1 MAEEKAKSKVEE
13 TTEEV
18 KKAVEQTVE
27 EVKETVAETA
37 EEAKETVAET
47 AEEVKEKVEE
57 PAQEVKETKK
67 EIPVQDPKEFLENF
81 NWEKYEQGIERV
93 EDSKLEEF
101 EKLVAEN
108 FVDTADAEVVK
119 GTVVF
124 ITDREAIIDINAKSE
139 GVISLNEFRYNPD
152 LKVGDQVDVLIDI
165 REDKSGQLVLSHR
178 KARTIMAWDR
188 VNAAHD
194 NEEVVS
200 GFVKCRTKGGMI
212 VDVFGIEAFLP
223 GSQIDVKP
231 IRDYDQYVNKTMEFK
246 VVKIN
251 HEFKNVVV
259 SHKALIE
266 ADIEEQ
272 KKEIISQLEKGQ
284 VLEGIVKN
292 ITSYGVFIDLG
303 GVDGLV
309 HITDLSWSRINHPNE
324 MVELDQKLNVVILD
338 FDENK
343 SRIQLGL
350 KQLQKHP
357 WEALSDDIKIGDKI
371 NGKVVVIAD
380 YGAFIEVVEGVEG
393 LIHVSEMSWSTH
405 LRSAQDFVKVGDKID
420 AVVLTMDREDRK
432 MSLGIKQLT
441 PDPWTDITTKYPVGS
456 KHKGIIRNFTNFG
469 VFVELEE
476 GIDGLIYISDLS
488 WTKKIKHPSEFVT
501 VGDTMEIVVLELD
514 VDGRKL
520 SLGHKQ
526 TTDNPWDK
534 YEKEFGL
541 DSIHKAAITEIV
553 DKGAIIEFNEDI
565 TAFVPQRHLEKED
578 GNKLVKGE
586 EAEFKIIE
594 FNKDFKR
601 VVASHTALF
610 REEEKRNVKAAVKRQ
625 AASADEAKPTLGDA
639 NEALQALKEKM
650 EAGTKKK

>member
-1 MAEEKAKSKVEE
+1 MAEEKTTVEVEE
-13 TTEEV
+13 TTETT
-18 KKAVEQTVE
+18 Q
-27 EVKETVAETA
+27 ET
-37 EEAKETVAET
+37 
-47 AEEVKEKVEE
+47 KVET
-57 PAQEVKETKK
+57 PA
-67 EIPVQDPKEFLENF
+67 QDPKEFLANF
-81 NWEKYEQGIERV
+81 DWDKYEQGIERV
-93 EDSKLEEF
+93 DDTKLKEF
-101 EKLVAEN
+101 EELVAEN
-108 FVDTADAEVVK
+108 FVDTADAEVVQ
-119 GTVVF
+119 GTVVYL
-124 ITDREAIIDINAKSE
+124 TEREAIIDINAKSE

-152 LKVGDQVDVLIDI
+152 LKVGDKVEVLIDI

-194 NEEVVS
+194 KEEIVS

-272 KKEIISQLEKGQ
+272 KKEIIGQLEKGQ
-284 VLEGIVKN
+284 VLEGVVKN

-324 MVELDQKLNVVILD
+324 VVELDQKLNVVILD

-350 KQLQKHP
+350 KQLEKHP
-357 WEALSDDIKIGDKI
+357 WDALSEDIKIGDKVK
-371 NGKVVVIAD
+371 GKVVVIAD
-380 YGAFIEVVEGVEG
+380 YGAFIEVAEGVEG

-405 LRSAQDFVKVGDKID
+405 LRSAQDFVKVGDQVE
-420 AVVLTMDREDRK
+420 AVVLTLDREDRK

-456 KHKGIIRNFTNFG
+456 KHKGIVRNFTNFG

-501 VGDTMEIVVLELD
+501 VGDTLEVEVLELD

-526 TTDNPWDK
+526 TTENPWDK
-534 YEKEFGL
+534 YETEFAL
-541 DSIHKAAITEIV
+541 DTVHKGSIAEIV
-553 DKGAIIEFNEDI
+553 DKGATIDFNEDI
-565 TAFVPQRHLEKED
+565 VAFVPSRHLEKED
-578 GNKLVKGE
+578 GKKLVKGE

-594 FNKDFKR
+594 FNKEFKR
-601 VVASHTALF
+601 VVASHTAIF
-610 REEEKRNVKAAVKRQ
+610 REEEQRNVKAAVKKA

-639 NEALQALKEKM
+639 NEALQALKDKM
-650 EAGTKKK
+650 EANDKKKK

>member
-1 MAEEKAKSKVEE
+1 MAEEKTNAEVEA
-13 TTEEV
+13 TTEATQQ
-18 KKAVEQTVE
+18 AVETPQ
-27 EVKETVAETA
+27 
-37 EEAKETVAET
+37 
-47 AEEVKEKVEE
+47 
-57 PAQEVKETKK
+57 
-67 EIPVQDPKEFLENF
+67 QDPQEFLENF

-93 EDSKLEEF
+93 DDSKLKEF
-101 EKLVAEN
+101 EDLVAEN
-108 FVDTADAEVVK
+108 FVDTADEEVVEGK
-119 GTVVF
+119 VVY

-139 GVISLNEFRYNPD
+139 GVISLNEFRYNPG
-152 LKVGDQVDVLIDI
+152 LKVGDKVEVLIDI

-194 NEEVVS
+194 KEEIVS

-284 VLEGIVKN
+284 VLEGVVKN

-324 MVELDQKLNVVILD
+324 VVELDQKLNVVILD

-350 KQLQKHP
+350 KQLEKHP
-357 WEALSDDIKIGDKI
+357 WEALSDEIKIGDKVK
-371 NGKVVVIAD
+371 GKVVVIAD

-405 LRSAQDFVKVGDKID
+405 LRSAQDFVNVGDEVE
-420 AVVLTMDREDRK
+420 AVVLTLDREDRK

-456 KHKGIIRNFTNFG
+456 KHKGIVRNFTNFG

-488 WTKKIKHPSEFVT
+488 WTKKIKHPSEFT
-501 VGDTMEIVVLELD
+501 NVGDTLEVEVLELD
-514 VDGRKL
+514 VEGRKL

-526 TTDNPWDK
+526 TTENPWDK
-534 YEKEFGL
+534 YETEFALGTVHTATIS
-541 DSIHKAAITEIV
+541 DVV
-553 DKGAIIEFNEDI
+553 DKGATIEFNDDI
-565 TAFVPQRHLEKED
+565 TAFIPQRHLEKED
-578 GNKLVKGE
+578 GKKLGKGD

-601 VVASHTALF
+601 VVASHTAIF
-610 REEEKRNVKAAVKRQ
+610 REEEQRNVKAAVKRQ

-639 NEALQALKEKM
+639 NDALQALKDKM
-650 EAGTKKK
+650 EADSKKK